1 MIELLKRIKACP
13 DRDSLLDMLGA
24 HFREQGFE
32 GFGYMVPSTEEP
44 GAMVFE
50 LRGLPEA
57 WRNIYRDEGLSKS
70 DPFPQY
76 VARHRH
82 PIQLSDVWKSGTLTP
97 AEREFV
103 GRAREGGITDGFLI
117 PTFGS
122 HQQMGIF
129 ALGQVTGPEV
139 LQRAD
144 IDELEGDAGR
154 RGGAGVCGRS
164 VGASAWLAQTCT
176 PRVAPRR
183 PGSDACTAPAVSE
196 AESNCTRP
204 E

>member
-32 GFGYMVPSTEEP
+32 GFGYMVPSAEEP

-82 PIQLSDVWKSGTLTP
+82 PIQLSDVW
-97 AEREFV
+97 R
-103 GRAREGGITDGFLI
+103 
-117 PTFGS
+117 
-122 HQQMGIF
+122 
-129 ALGQVTGPEV
+129 
-139 LQRAD
+139 
-144 IDELEGDAGR
+144 AGR
-154 RGGAGVCGRS
+154 
-164 VGASAWLAQTCT
+164 
-176 PRVAPRR
+176 
-183 PGSDACTAPAVSE
+183 
-196 AESNCTRP
+196 
-204 E
+204 